1 MAGEELGQETEYTV
15 QRAWGV
21 LFRKKVLK
29 TERDRE
35 REGEGETEK
44 ERRRERRGER
54 ERQRAASSKELQPD
68 CRGKREERGPK
79 MSLPPWEEKDWEW
92 AEPIS

>member
-1 MAGEELGQETEYTV
+1 MSIRFSRRQILEGPTAGEELGQETEYTV

-35 REGEGETEK
+35 REGEGETE
-44 ERRRERRGER
+44 REEEER
-54 ERQRAASSKELQPD
+54 EK
-68 CRGKREERGPK
+68 RGKRETE
-79 MSLPPWEEKDWEW
+79 SCFF
-92 AEPIS
+92 

>member
-35 REGEGETEK
+35 REGEGETEREEE
-44 ERRRERRGER
+44 EREKRGRRETESCFFKRT
-54 ERQRAASSKELQPD
+54 AA
-68 CRGKREERGPK
+68 
-79 MSLPPWEEKDWEW
+79 
-92 AEPIS
+92 

>member
-1 MAGEELGQETEYTV
+1 MVGEELGQETEYTV

-35 REGEGETEK
+35 REGEGETE
-44 ERRRERRGER
+44 RERGGER
-54 ERQRAASSKELQPD
+54 EEGRERETESCFFKRTAA
-68 CRGKREERGPK
+68 
-79 MSLPPWEEKDWEW
+79 
-92 AEPIS
+92 